1 MTPDAVEAL
10 PRVFPTV
17 VHMLADTAARF
28 PDQTALTCGPR
39 SLGYAQY
46 LRCVAGFAEELVGY
60 GARGGRV
67 ALVCANSLDVPIA
80 MFGAHAAGAQAV
92 PINPT
97 YTERELGYILKDA
110 DPIVVIY
117 NAEVASRV
125 RTARC
130 GARHRAH
137 SADRR
142 GWPRA

>member
-1 MTPDAVEAL
+1 MNTDAVETL

-17 VHMLADTAARF
+17 VHMLADAAARF
-28 PDQTALTCGPR
+28 PEQTALICGSR
-39 SLGYAQY
+39 SLSYTQY
-46 LRCVAGFAEELVGY
+46 LRCVAGFAEELAGC

-110 DPIVVIY
+110 DPIAVIY
-117 NAEVASRV
+117 DAEVASKV
-125 RTARC
+125 EPLAT
-130 GARHRAH
+130 
-137 SADRR
+137 SAS
-142 GWPRA
+142 